1 MCRSGNFAKA
11 PLPCSPEVYEAAQR
25 VARPFK
31 HLFLLIYTS
40 LICLEPRPG
49 LISNGT
55 LGRMIVGEA
64 MGAVDW
70 AGAADVLNSIRLDD
84 WLRPDK
90 IDTAGFPDVKQWIT
104 LLRALVQHQVK
115 RDLTKAESQVC

>member
-1 MCRSGNFAKA
+1 
-11 PLPCSPEVYEAAQR
+11 
-25 VARPFK
+25 
-31 HLFLLIYTS
+31 
-40 LICLEPRPG
+40 
-49 LISNGT
+49 
-55 LGRMIVGEA
+55 MIVGEA